1 MCSDMDG
8 RVGSNWETR
17 AVACSLSL
25 NSLSRVAA
33 VVGGGGAP
41 TLEGEGYQHLY
52 ASLIR
57 SLPLTDPLC
66 EASFNSYL
74 KVTIIYRHIFFC
86 DFGIIIIL
94 QVLNF
99 AIFTCE

>member
-41 TLEGEGYQHLY
+41 TLEGEGYQHLH
-52 ASLIR
+52 ASLIQ

-66 EASFNSYL
+66 DASFNSYL
-74 KVTIIYRHIFFC
+74 KVTIIYR
-86 DFGIIIIL
+86 
-94 QVLNF
+94 
-99 AIFTCE
+99 